1 MCYSTEIQTFS
12 PTKHTLSICFCI
24 VASFL
29 FLSLKKASF
38 MFSRAYVRALYL
50 AKAKERRVKSMPA
63 PTTRRR
69 PAGFIDDGVGG
80 REAHII

>member
-1 MCYSTEIQTFS
+1 
-12 PTKHTLSICFCI
+12 
-24 VASFL
+24 
-29 FLSLKKASF
+29 